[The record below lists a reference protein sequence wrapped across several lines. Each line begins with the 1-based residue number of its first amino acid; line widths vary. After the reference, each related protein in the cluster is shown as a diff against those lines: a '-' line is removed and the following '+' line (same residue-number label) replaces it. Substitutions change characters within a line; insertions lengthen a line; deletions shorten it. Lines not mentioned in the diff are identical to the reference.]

1 MTTPLTPAD
10 CDLQDFAFMP
20 LDVARLRDSDLSA
33 NETPDACWAAVL
45 LWAASWHQVPAASI
59 PNSDTWIAKQAG
71 YAQRGKIAKEWA
83 AVRPGALRGW
93 VLCADGRLYHPVV
106 AEKAVEAWKSKVEQ
120 RYRTEVARVKKHNQR
135 HGTTHS
141 TPEFSE
147 WLSLGRPHGHH
158 LSVPGDKPRKDDDSA
173 GDKPSKGQREGQGQG
188 QRDSITGTN
197 VPDGGAVKSPA
208 ELTKAELWT
217 AGKSLLA
224 QQGMP
229 NAQCGSFVGKLV
241 KDYGDQVVVEAV
253 RTAVFTQPADAAE
266 FLKAVC
272 QKSVGE
278 RASPESFRE
287 RDARTGR
294 ERWEE
299 MTGEQHP
306 ENAKQQTPSTILNVI
321 DVAPAKRIGAPT

>member
-1 MTTPLTPAD
+1 MTAPLTPAD

-33 NETPDACWAAVL
+33 NETPEACWAAVL

-71 YAQRGKIAKEWA
+71 YAQRGKIAKEWT

-120 RYRTEVARVKKHNQR
+120 RYRTEVSRVKKHNQR

-197 VPDGGAVKSPA
+197 VPDGVAVKSPEDMA
-208 ELTKAELWT
+208 KAELWQAAVSVLENGGCPT
-217 AGKSLLA
+217 S
-224 QQGMP
+224 QTRTFM
-229 NAQCGSFVGKLV
+229 GKLV
-241 KDYGDQVVVEAV
+241 KDYTFPVVQAAV
-253 RTAVFTQPADAAE
+253 AAAVSEQPADARE
-266 FLKAVC
+266 YLKAAC
-272 QKSVGE
+272 QTQAGQRRASTESFAERDE
-278 RASPESFRE
+278 RAAAERYRE
-287 RDARTGR
+287 AIGQSTKPSKP
-294 ERWEE
+294 
-299 MTGEQHP
+299 MGE
-306 ENAKQQTPSTILNVI
+306 VI
-321 DVAPAKRIGAPT
+321 DITPMRISK